1 MELTLGKKEGVLSFL
16 FFFFFGKTVSSLL
29 FKFLL
34 YCLFLAVTGSC
45 LLHELSL
52 VVVHGLPT
60 AEASLAVV
68 HRLWGAWT
76 GRSLQHVGPVI
87 VSRRPWSAGSVVVVH
102 GVGCSTARG
111 NFPDQG
117 SNRVS
122 YTGRWILHH

>member
-1 MELTLGKKEGVLSFL
+1 MSENPFECVPDGAYSWKERRSA
-16 FFFFFGKTVSSLL
+16 FFFFGKTVSSLL
-29 FKFLL
+29 LKFLL

-102 GVGCSTARG
+102 GLSCPERMLSGLLLSSPRS
-111 NFPDQG
+111 FK
-117 SNRVS
+117 
-122 YTGRWILHH
+122 